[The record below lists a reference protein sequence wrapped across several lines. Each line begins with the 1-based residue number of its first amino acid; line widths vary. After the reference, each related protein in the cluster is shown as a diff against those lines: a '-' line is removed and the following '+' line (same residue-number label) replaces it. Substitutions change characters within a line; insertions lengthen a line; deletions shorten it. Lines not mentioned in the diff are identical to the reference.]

1 MQIYIHK
8 FVMKLMHHTSER
20 VKNKFFVT
28 RLSAFVEYIEQ
39 AASPMSLSRPV
50 FFQSVSASAILSH
63 DQHCSNYKQSYLV
76 SALTC
81 TQSRCPCMQ
90 FLYAST
96 QPCTN
101 DCVCVCVCVHDFQ
114 ISIPMQSPGSS
125 YLSPFS
131 CLARHALQ
139 NSHRS
144 LSESLSVLFQALCE
158 NTFVFR
164 RCMKR

>member
-1 MQIYIHK
+1 MPFHPLAEKSGLRLNLRKQMQIYIHK

-101 DCVCVCVCVHDFQ
+101 DCVCVYACVCMTSRFPSQCSHQGVH
-114 ISIPMQSPGSS
+114 ISP
-125 YLSPFS
+125 
-131 CLARHALQ
+131 
-139 NSHRS
+139 RS
-144 LSESLSVLFQALCE
+144 LVQRDMLYKTPTAACLSL
-158 NTFVFR
+158 
-164 RCMKR
+164 